1 MPHRELN
8 FFLLLCKMDTPFPHR
23 TETCMNTEVCIT
35 SIRSSGASSKVSH
48 IYTHIS
54 YRVSSPSHFLFK
66 EDGSHY
72 DKRSMMFWLSS
83 MQLQS
88 TEHTGHS
95 NRKIKCTKSGQKL
108 HSIKAGLE
116 QSMSQGKQSVIYYAM
131 IRHSASGLM
140 PQWIA
145 N

>member
-8 FFLLLCKMDTPFPHR
+8 FSLLLCKMDTPFPHR
-23 TETCMNTEVCIT
+23 VQICMKTEVRVI
-35 SIRSSGASSKVSH
+35 SMGSSGAGSKVSY

-54 YRVSSPSHFLFK
+54 YTASSPSDFLFK

-72 DKRSMMFWLSS
+72 DKKSMIFQLSS

-88 TEHTGHS
+88 TEHIGHS
-95 NRKIKCTKSGQKL
+95 NRKIKCTLSGQKL

-116 QSMSQGKQSVIYYAM
+116 QYTSS
-131 IRHSASGLM
+131 R
-140 PQWIA
+140 
-145 N
+145 